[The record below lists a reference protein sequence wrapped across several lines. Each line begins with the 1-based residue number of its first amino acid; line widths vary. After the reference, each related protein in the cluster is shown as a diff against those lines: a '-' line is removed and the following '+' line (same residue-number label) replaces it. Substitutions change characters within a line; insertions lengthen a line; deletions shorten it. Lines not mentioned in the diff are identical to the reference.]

1 MPTATGS
8 PSLFGALK
16 NGLLQWMFQWRGPE
30 HGTIVL
36 VQRRVFI
43 LPTRQGLLFAGVI
56 VLMLIGS
63 VNYDLSLGFIL
74 AFLLGA
80 TGIQSLLHTFR
91 NMANLR
97 IAPGRVQPVFAG
109 EQAQFQIRIANHAQL
124 HRYSIGVTS
133 DKLSAVYVDVPP
145 ADEITATVSI
155 PAIRRGWL
163 RPGRLTLFTF
173 FPVGLFRAWSY
184 ADLDM
189 HGLVYP
195 APASPGLALPLP
207 ETGSG
212 DGGAHGQ
219 GHDEFSG
226 LRPYRPGDSPR
237 HIAWK
242 AVARDDTLLNKPLLT
257 KQFTGRADTE
267 LWLAWEALPPAMD
280 IENRI
285 AQLTRWVIDAD
296 AAGLAYGL
304 RLPGLILPIANGS
317 THRGDCLRALA
328 LHGLAA
334 DHA

>member
-1 MPTATGS
+1 MPPAGGS

-16 NGLLQWMFQWRGPE
+16 NGVLEWMFQWRGPE

-109 EQAQFQIRIANHAQL
+109 EQAQFQIRIANHARM
-124 HRYSIGVTS
+124 HRYSIGLTS

-145 ADEITATVSI
+145 NDEITATVSI

-195 APASPGLALPLP
+195 APATPGLVLPLP
-207 ETGSG
+207 QTGSG

-226 LRPYRPGDSPR
+226 LRADRPGDSPR

-242 AVARDDTLLNKPLLT
+242 AVARDDALLNKPLLT
-257 KQFTGRADTE
+257 KQFAGRADSE
-267 LWLAWEALPPAMD
+267 LWLAWEFLPPAMD
-280 IENRI
+280 TETRI
-285 AQLTRWVIDAD
+285 AHLTRWVIDAD

-304 RLPGLILPIANGS
+304 RLPGLTLPIANGAM
-317 THRGDCLRALA
+317 HRGDCLRALA

>member
-1 MPTATGS
+1 MPAASRS
-8 PSLFGALK
+8 PSLLAALK
-16 NGLLQWMFQWRGPE
+16 NGALEWMFQWRGPE

-133 DKLSAVYVDVPP
+133 DKLNAVYVDVPP
-145 ADEITATVSI
+145 ADETTVTVSI

-195 APASPGLALPLP
+195 APAAPGLALPLP

-242 AVARDDTLLNKPLLT
+242 AVARDDALLT
-257 KQFTGRADTE
+257 KQFAGRADTE
-267 LWLAWEALPPAMD
+267 LWLAWETLPPGMD
-280 IENRI
+280 IESRI
-285 AQLTRWVIDAD
+285 AHLTRWVIDAD
-296 AAGLAYGL
+296 AEGLAYGL
-304 RLPGLILPIANGS
+304 RLPGLTLPIANGA

>member
-1 MPTATGS
+1 MAPAVGS
-8 PSLFGALK
+8 PSLYGALK
-16 NGLLQWMFQWRGPE
+16 NGILHWIFQWRGPE
-30 HGTIVL
+30 HGTIIL

-63 VNYDLSLGFIL
+63 VNYDLSLGYIL

-80 TGIQSLLHTFR
+80 TGIQSMLHTFR
-91 NMANLR
+91 NLAHLR

-109 EQAQFQIRIANHAQL
+109 EQAQFQIRITNSARVY
-124 HRYSIGVTS
+124 RYSIGVTR
-133 DKLSAVYVDVPP
+133 DHRVADYVDVPP
-145 ADEITATVSI
+145 GEEAVATAAV
-155 PAIRRGWL
+155 PAGRRGWL

-189 HGLVYP
+189 HCLVYP
-195 APASPGLALPLP
+195 APASPGLPLP
-207 ETGSG
+207 PPVA
-212 DGGAHGQ
+212 GGGEGGLHGHGQ
-219 GHDEFSG
+219 DEFSG

-242 AVARDDTLLNKPLLT
+242 AVARDDTLLT
-257 KQFTGRADTE
+257 KQFAGRADAE
-267 LWLAWEALPPAMD
+267 LWLAWDLLPPAMD
-280 IENRI
+280 IEQRL
-285 AQLTRWVIDAD
+285 AHLVRWVIDAD
-296 AAGLAYGL
+296 HRDLVYGL
-304 RLPGLILPIANGS
+304 RLPGLTIPIAAGS
-317 THRGDCLRALA
+317 AHRTDCLRALA

>member
-1 MPTATGS
+1 MPPAAGT
-8 PSLFGALK
+8 PSLLGALK
-16 NGLLQWMFQWRGPE
+16 NGVLEWMFQWRGPE
-30 HGTIVL
+30 RGTIVL

-80 TGIQSLLHTFR
+80 TGIQSMLHTFR
-91 NMANLR
+91 NLANLR
-97 IAPGRVQPVFAG
+97 IAPGKVQPVFAG
-109 EQAQFQIRIANHAQL
+109 EQAQFQIRIANQARV
-124 HRYSIGVTS
+124 HRYSVGITR
-133 DKLSAVYVDVPP
+133 DKRAAVYIDVPP
-145 ADEITATVSI
+145 GEEMTATVAI
-155 PAIRRGWL
+155 PATRRGWL

-189 HGLVYP
+189 HVLVYP
-195 APASPGLALPLP
+195 APVPPGLALPVP
-207 ETGSG
+207 AAGSG
-212 DGGAHGQ
+212 DGGVHGH

-242 AVARDDTLLNKPLLT
+242 AVARDDTLLT
-257 KQFTGRADTE
+257 KQFAGRADAE
-267 LWLAWEALPPAMD
+267 LWLAWESLPPAMD
-280 IENRI
+280 GENRL
-285 AQLTRWVIDAD
+285 AHLARWILDAD

-304 RLPGLILPIANGS
+304 RLPGLALPIASGAA
-317 THRGDCLRALA
+317 HRGDCLRALA

>member
-1 MPTATGS
+1 MSRGAGS

-16 NGLLQWMFQWRGPE
+16 NGALEWMFQWRGPE
-30 HGTIVL
+30 RGTIVL

-43 LPTRQGLLFAGVI
+43 LPTPQGLLFAGVI

-80 TGIQSLLHTFR
+80 TGIQSMLHTFR
-91 NMANLR
+91 NLANLR

-109 EQAQFQIRIANHAQL
+109 EQAQFQIRIANHARA
-124 HRYSIGVTS
+124 HRYSIGVTR
-133 DKLSAVYVDVPP
+133 DNRSAVYIDVPP
-145 ADEITATVSI
+145 GDEMVATVAV
-155 PAIRRGWL
+155 PATRRGWL
-163 RPGRLTLFTF
+163 RPGRLTVFTV

-195 APASPGLALPLP
+195 APVPPGLALPLP
-207 ETGSG
+207 AAGRG
-212 DGGAHGQ
+212 DGGVHGQ
-219 GHDEFSG
+219 GHDEFFG
-226 LRPYRPGDSPR
+226 LRPYRHGDSPR

-242 AVARDDTLLNKPLLT
+242 AVARDDTLLT
-257 KQFTGRADTE
+257 KQFAGRADAE
-267 LWLAWEALPPAMD
+267 LWLAWETLPTAMD
-280 IENRI
+280 TENRI
-285 AQLTRWVIDAD
+285 AHLTRWVLDAD
-296 AAGLAYGL
+296 STGLAYGL
-304 RLPGLILPIANGS
+304 RLPGLTLTIATGP

-334 DHA
+334 NHA

>member
-1 MPTATGS
+1 MPPAAGS

-16 NGLLQWMFQWRGPE
+16 NGVLEWLFQWRGPE
-30 HGTIVL
+30 RGTIVL

-43 LPTRQGLLFAGVI
+43 LPTPQGLLFAGVI

-80 TGIQSLLHTFR
+80 TGIQSMLHTFR
-91 NMANLR
+91 NLANLR
-97 IAPGRVQPVFAG
+97 IAPGKVQPVFAG
-109 EQAQFQIRIANHAQL
+109 EQAQFQIRITNQARA
-124 HRYSIGVTS
+124 HRYSIGVTR
-133 DKLSAVYVDVPP
+133 DKHSAVYIDVPP
-145 ADEITATVSI
+145 GDEMVATVAI
-155 PAIRRGWL
+155 PATRRGWL

-195 APASPGLALPLP
+195 APVPPGLALPLP
-207 ETGSG
+207 AAGSG
-212 DGGAHGQ
+212 DGGVHGQ

-242 AVARDDTLLNKPLLT
+242 AVARDDTLLT
-257 KQFTGRADTE
+257 KQFAGRADAE
-267 LWLAWEALPPAMD
+267 LWLAWETLPPAMD
-280 IENRI
+280 SENRI
-285 AQLTRWVIDAD
+285 AHLTRWVIDAD
-296 AAGLAYGL
+296 GAGLAYGL
-304 RLPGLILPIANGS
+304 RLPGLALPIATGP
-317 THRGDCLRALA
+317 THRGDCLRTLA

>member
-1 MPTATGS
+1 MLPAAGS

-16 NGLLQWMFQWRGPE
+16 NGILEWMFQWRGPE
-30 HGTIVL
+30 RGTIVL

-80 TGIQSLLHTFR
+80 TGIQSMLHTFR
-91 NMANLR
+91 NLANLR
-97 IAPGRVQPVFAG
+97 ISPGRVQPVFAG
-109 EQAQFQIRIANHAQL
+109 EQVQFQIRIANQARL
-124 HRYSIGVTS
+124 HRYSIGITS
-133 DKLSAVYVDVPP
+133 DKKSAVYIEVPP
-145 ADEITATVSI
+145 DEEVTATVAI
-155 PAIRRGWL
+155 PAIRRGWQ

-173 FPVGLFRAWSY
+173 FPAGLFRAWSY

-189 HGLVYP
+189 HALVYP
-195 APASPGLALPLP
+195 APAAPGLAMPVA
-207 ETGSG
+207 EAGSG
-212 DGGAHGQ
+212 DGGVRGQ

-242 AVARDDTLLNKPLLT
+242 AVARDDTLLT
-257 KQFTGRADTE
+257 KQFSGRADAE
-267 LWLAWEALPPAMD
+267 LWLAWETLPPAMD
-280 IENRI
+280 GEMRI
-285 AQLTRWVIDAD
+285 AHLTRWVIEAD
-296 AAGLAYGL
+296 RAGLPYGL
-304 RLPGLILPIANGS
+304 RLPGLTLPIAAGAAQRS
-317 THRGDCLRALA
+317 DCLRALA

-334 DHA
+334 DRA